1 MRRKWLFVAAPVA
14 MAAFIFIGGEV
25 VQHLWNWLGPE
36 LFGLRTVTFWQALGL
51 LLLCRILFGNFGG
64 GGGMSRSRR
73 RAAERWDKMPPE
85 ERERIREYLR
95 SRIHGCGVADPSA
108 NEPHEGNA

>member
-1 MRRKWLFVAAPVA
+1 MRRKWLFVVAPVA
-14 MAAFIFIGGEV
+14 LVVFIFIGGEV
-25 VQHLWNWLGPE
+25 VQNLWNWLGPE

-51 LLLCRILFGNFGG
+51 LLLCRILFGNLGGG

-73 RAAERWDKMPPE
+73 KAAERWDKMPPE

-95 SRIHGCGVADPSA
+95 SRMHGPGAAGAD
-108 NEPHEGNA
+108 EPPGGNA